1 MIWLWRSC
9 RSYNIHTST
18 LKHCNQE
25 LTAIGCAM
33 LELCVSSPQTWTPS
47 SLGEVPFTGTC
58 DTEITKF
65 HIIHAHLPA
74 NIYPSR
80 YGHPKWCKKF
90 VNQPVLTA
98 TVPPSSLKPPPPN
111 PLQPCGAGQWLRPNF
126 HQDRVALPRTP
137 CRRHRRGPARPAGWD
152 APPTPCRCGFA
163 GSCLLKTGGR

>member
-1 MIWLWRSC
+1 MCHVGIVRFVL
-9 RSYNIHTST
+9 
-18 LKHCNQE
+18 
-25 LTAIGCAM
+25 
-33 LELCVSSPQTWTPS
+33 SPQTWTPS
-47 SLGEVPFTGTC
+47 SLGEAPFTGTC

-74 NIYPSR
+74 NIYQSR
-80 YGHPKWCKKF
+80 YCHPKWCKKF

-98 TVPPSSLKPPPPN
+98 TVPPSSLNPPPPN

-152 APPTPCRCGFA
+152 APPTPCRCRFG
-163 GSCLLKTGGR
+163 GSSCVEKQGDNND